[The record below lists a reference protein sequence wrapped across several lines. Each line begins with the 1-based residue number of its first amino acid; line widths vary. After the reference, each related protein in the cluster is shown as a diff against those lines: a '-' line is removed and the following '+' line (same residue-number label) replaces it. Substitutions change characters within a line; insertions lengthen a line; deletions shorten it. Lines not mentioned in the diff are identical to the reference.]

1 VLDVDGR
8 IQVRVRAVTT
18 DRAAKRLLVGP
29 FGSVYIMAHAALL
42 RGVGALDSDGGDAPL
57 GDIPGDLIGDMR
69 EGA

>member
-1 VLDVDGR
+1 MLDVDGR
-8 IQVRVRAVTT
+8 IEISMRLVAADLT
-18 DRAAKRLLVGP
+18 AKRLLVGSV
-29 FGSVYIMAHAALL
+29 GSVYIMAHAALL